1 MEEELEAIKAI
12 FMDDVTIE
20 ETGGR
25 QTLNLAVDGHRV
37 LALSITGELDQV
49 LPVEMRVQGYENLRA
64 HVLRISNV

>member
-1 MEEELEAIKAI
+1 MEEELETIKAI

-49 LPVEMRVQGYENLRA
+49 LR
-64 HVLRISNV
+64 